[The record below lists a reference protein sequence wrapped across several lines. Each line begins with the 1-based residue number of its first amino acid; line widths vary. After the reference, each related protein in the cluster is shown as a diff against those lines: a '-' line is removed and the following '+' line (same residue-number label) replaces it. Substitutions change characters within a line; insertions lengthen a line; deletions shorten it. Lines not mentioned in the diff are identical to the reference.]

1 MLLWAGVHALLYALL
16 TPLWQAPDEPSHVEM
31 ACLVAER
38 GFDLRPGDYDP
49 ALQQRLIRSLA
60 DHDFWRWVREA
71 TPDPLPAA
79 FDEDPFLRRAARQV
93 GDEPAWYYAAL
104 APICRLPIDLETQVY
119 LMRLV
124 SSVFFMLM
132 ALAVWWA
139 AAGVWPRDLAPVIAT
154 TGAAAGLPM
163 LAFIGGAVNND
174 NPAALFGA
182 LTFGC
187 LVRLRQRPGWRL
199 ALATLALALL
209 AAMTK
214 KTTAFLLPLAGLAC
228 VQLVAPVWRRWP
240 CPEKRGILWQARA
253 AVALMAAG
261 LLIVLCLPGNPPAN
275 WIERGQAQ
283 GWGRTPAAARTGQIG
298 VRLVQAGG
306 GGSARLLQILGSAER
321 AQARGQTVRFGAW
334 VRAEGDATPMRVTV
348 RDDRGV
354 SQTTAVAAAA
364 WQWVEVTHP
373 VSPDTNDVRV
383 AVAIGAEAGRA
394 TVEVDDASLVVV
406 ATADGAELLRN
417 GDFEQGARLALQLA
431 DLLMGSWLVK
441 VQTAAPAP
449 SLPRSL
455 LYLALLFPGF
465 WGNFG
470 WLQVPLP
477 IPVYAVLAIVCGL
490 AAVGLL
496 LRPSRPDD
504 TRDLTPGCYSF
515 SGQMTMP
522 RPTPRPMRTFVVTTS
537 VVRRRPRRLK
547 SLLRTRPFSGQDA
560 PPGPTGYSPAVGRW
574 LALGLALA
582 VLQVVVLPMWGRDWQ
597 PQTRYLNP
605 ALVPVLVFFV
615 AGLRRWSARW
625 RMRHALRW
633 YLVGFLCLD
642 LYALFGVLVPHY
654 VRAG

>member
-1 MLLWAGVHALLYALL
+1 VPLHIEKIPRFEAAAILDRETRRWVWLLLLWAGGHALLYALL
-16 TPLWQAPDEPSHVEM
+16 VPLWQAPDEPSHVEM

-49 ALQQRLIRSLA
+49 VLQQRLIRSLA

-71 TPDPLPAA
+71 TPDPLPTT
-79 FDEDPFLRRAARQV
+79 FDGDPFLRRAARQV

-104 APICRLPIDLETQVY
+104 APICRLPVGLETQVY

-124 SSVFFMLM
+124 SSGFFVLTV
-132 ALAVWWA
+132 LAVWWA
-139 AAGVWPRDLAPVIAT
+139 AVGIWPRALAPVVAT
-154 TGAAAGLPM
+154 AGAAAGLPM

-174 NPAALFGA
+174 NLAMLLGA
-182 LTFGC
+182 LAFGC
-187 LVRLRQRPGWRL
+187 LARFGRRPGWRL
-199 ALATLALALL
+199 AAATLLIAIL

-214 KTTAFLLPLAGLAC
+214 KTAAFLIPLAGLAC

-240 CPEKRGILWQARA
+240 WQVRA
-253 AVALMAAG
+253 TVALAAAG
-261 LLIVLCLPGNPPAN
+261 LLIVLCAARPGNPPAN

-283 GWGRTPAAARTGQIG
+283 GWGRTPAAARTGQMG

-306 GGSARLLQILGSAER
+306 GGSARLLQILSGQER

-334 VRAEGDATPMRVTV
+334 VRAEGDATPMRVTI

-354 SQTTAVAAAA
+354 SQTTAVATSA

-373 VSPDTNDVRV
+373 VSLDTNDVRV

-394 TVEVDDASLVVV
+394 ILAVDDASLVVASAV
-406 ATADGAELLRN
+406 GDGELLRN

-441 VQTAAPAP
+441 VRTAAPAP

-470 WLQVPLP
+470 WLQAPLP
-477 IPVYAVLAIVCGL
+477 IPVYVALAAVCGL
-490 AAVGLL
+490 AVAGLL
-496 LRPSRPDD
+496 RLNRPNDAL
-504 TRDLTPGCYSF
+504 DL
-515 SGQMTMP
+515 
-522 RPTPRPMRTFVVTTS
+522 
-537 VVRRRPRRLK
+537 
-547 SLLRTRPFSGQDA
+547 
-560 PPGPTGYSPAVGRW
+560 PPAIGRW

-582 VLQVVVLPMWGRDWQ
+582 VLQMVVLPMWGRDWQ
-597 PQTRYLNP
+597 PQARYLNP
-605 ALVPVLVFFV
+605 ALVPILVFFV
-615 AGLRRWSARW
+615 AGLRHWSARW
-625 RMRHALRW
+625 RIRHALRW

-642 LYALFGVLVPHY
+642 LYALFGVLVLHY
-654 VRAG
+654 YFG